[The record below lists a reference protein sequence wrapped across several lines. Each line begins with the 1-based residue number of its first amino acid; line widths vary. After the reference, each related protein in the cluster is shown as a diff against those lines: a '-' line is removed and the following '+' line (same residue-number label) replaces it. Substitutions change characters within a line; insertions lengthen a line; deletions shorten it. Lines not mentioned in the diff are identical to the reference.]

1 MRVRSTPISPPEGR
15 AIESGKFQVN
25 RLFGRNLKMGE
36 KFEDLNDLEVIFRI
50 GANGKINIK
59 SLR

>member
-1 MRVRSTPISPPEGR
+1 MRVHSTPISPPEGR

-36 KFEDLNDLEVIFRI
+36 KFEDLNDLEAIFRI
-50 GANGKINIK
+50 GANSKINIK